1 MGRTA
6 SKTPVK
12 GKPGKAAGKTSA
24 AAKAPTEARAES
36 KIHVTYRGCVY
47 PWHCDHVGHMNVMWY
62 VGKFDEATWNFFT
75 DLGLTPAYFR
85 EQHRGMAAVQQNIT
99 YKRELM
105 AGEVVEIQ
113 TRLLELRERVIRFE
127 HVMVERGS
135 GEVAAVCD
143 LTGVHLD
150 RKARKAV
157 PFPPGILAK
166 EKLP

>member
-1 MGRTA
+1 MGKTA
-6 SKTPVK
+6 I
-12 GKPGKAAGKTSA
+12 KPPAKGKAASKASAAVKAPSAGKTH
-24 AAKAPTEARAES
+24 
-36 KIHVTYRGCVY
+36 ITYRGCVY

-75 DLGLTPAYFR
+75 ELGLSPAYFR

-127 HVMVERGS
+127 HVMIERGS

-150 RKARKAV
+150 RVARKAV
-157 PFPPGILAK
+157 PFPPGILEK
-166 EKLP
+166 EQQP